1 MYHMIFAYLQ
11 NARVLTTLVTQ
22 VLEYCQNVSEQFQCQ
37 NFDMEI
43 IIISETFS
51 EKISLTI
58 CQRAHTFLFF
68 QAF

>member
-22 VLEYCQNVSEQFQCQ
+22 VLQYCQNVSEQFQCQ

-43 IIISETFS
+43 IIISETF
-51 EKISLTI
+51 
-58 CQRAHTFLFF
+58 F
-68 QAF
+68 